1 MDVVT
6 LVRHNPDHF
15 SDEFCEWI
23 EDNVHIW
30 KAFER
35 EANEVRGRGR
45 EHYSA
50 RTIVEFLRHHSAVKE
65 RGGMWKI
72 NDHSVPYLARLFIL
86 LYPEA
91 HGFFE
96 FRKITPKNK
105 QTSLF

>member
-6 LVRHNPDHF
+6 LVQRNPDHF
-15 SDEFCEWI
+15 SDDFGDWL

-35 EANEVRGRGR
+35 EALEIHNRGQQ
-45 EHYSA
+45 HYSA
-50 RTIVEFLRHHSAVKE
+50 RTIVEFLRHHSAIRE

-72 NDHSVPYLARLFIL
+72 NNDSVPYLARLFVL

-91 HGFFE
+91 NRLFE
-96 FRKITPKNK
+96 FRKVNPRNA
-105 QTSLF
+105 QRALF